1 MAGRQALNQPRDSLV
16 LLHLCR
22 PCSLSVLWGCEYFFD
37 SSSGQRSWLG
47 TTRLH
52 PASLEQAQAFVPSL
66 AWRQHRQR
74 PWQWQWHRAWPLPLG
89 APPQRNTESL
99 ITGMISC
106 GWSGCVIG
114 SRWGPCLVKSRGLR
128 RKTVW
133 GPLCRAA
140 VACWKCK
147 APKLFF
153 LSPA

>member
-1 MAGRQALNQPRDSLV
+1 MWFPCVASSLQAMLPFSALRVWV
-16 LLHLCR
+16 LLRLKFW
-22 PCSLSVLWGCEYFFD
+22 SKIM
-37 SSSGQRSWLG
+37 LG

-133 GPLCRAA
+133 APLYRAA